1 LIEATAYGSDVIRRL
16 MKSYIGIV
24 VPILIGVMA
33 YFLVIGPRVLHPE
46 NIAWLGAG
54 DPVQH
59 FLGWQFFRDAAWSF
73 PLGLNPSYGLE
84 LSNGVAYSD
93 SIPLLAIPFKLLSS
107 LLPQPFQYFGLW
119 LLVCFV
125 LQAWFGWKLA
135 GLASENVAIRGLAA
149 AIFVFSPP
157 MLWRLHG
164 HLSLVGHFLI
174 LAALYFSLR
183 PAPKRRKAAWAI
195 LIAVAALVHAYIL
208 AMVLLLWLA
217 DVLTAIVGKTRTCRG
232 AAQEIAVTFSLLLLV
247 CWQAG
252 YFSVGGSASGSGY
265 GHFRMNVLS
274 VIDASGWSYLLKDFP
289 EGPGDYEGFNYLGLG
304 VIVAVFFAMP
314 VLFIR
319 KMDVLVIL
327 KRRFILVLALL
338 GLTLF
343 AITNKIGVGF
353 LTFKVS
359 LPAIVLYYANI
370 FRSSGRMFWPVSYVI
385 LFAVI
390 FTIVRGYGKKTAIA
404 ILAAALM
411 LQVYDT
417 SAGWNPIRSAM
428 MVASAST
435 WTSPLQDPFWKKAA
449 EKYKNIRMIMPRNSP
464 KKWNVFA
471 TYAAKHHLGTDIVY
485 MARIDN
491 NAVEKARHKAG
502 IMLRDGNFDQDSVYI
517 VDDLSTYPAI
527 AHATGKDLIA
537 RIDGFTVVAP
547 GWKLCADCSQD
558 IAGLQVDAVLG
569 TAVDLGQ
576 RLEFGGAGKGQQY
589 LYGEW
594 SISGDEGVLSAG
606 VEAGLL
612 IPLTVNHAESISMEL
627 KVLPFK
633 KPPKQ
638 RVEFY
643 IENILINTAELTNT
657 SGDVVT
663 LAIPDAAQK
672 SLEQRG
678 FLDIS
683 MKFPDAIR
691 LLDYG
696 YDDIR
701 KIAIQLVAVTIH

>member
-1 LIEATAYGSDVIRRL
+1 
-16 MKSYIGIV
+16 MKKYMGIALSIFIGGIAFYLV
-24 VPILIGVMA
+24 V
-33 YFLVIGPRVLHPE
+33 GPRVFCPE

-59 FLGWQFFRDAAWSF
+59 FLGWQFFRDAAWTF
-73 PLGLNPSYGLE
+73 PLGLNPAYGLE

-93 SIPLLAIPFKLLSS
+93 SIPLFAIAFKLFSP

-119 LLVCFV
+119 LLACFV

-135 GLASENVAIRGLAA
+135 GLASENVTIRGLTAA
-149 AIFVFSPP
+149 LFVFSPP

-164 HLSLVGHFLI
+164 HLSLFGHFLI

-183 PAPKRRKAAWAI
+183 PAQERRMAAWAM
-195 LIAVAALVHAYIL
+195 LVVVAALVHAYIL

-217 DVLTAIVGKTRTCRG
+217 DILGAIVWKTRTYRD
-232 AAQEIAVTFSLLLLV
+232 AAQEIAGTFSLLLFV

-252 YFSVGGSASGSGY
+252 YFSVAGSASGSGY

-274 VIDASGWSYLLKDFP
+274 IIDASGWSHLLKDFP

-304 VIVAVFFAMP
+304 VLFAVFFALPM
-314 VLFIR
+314 LLTR
-319 KMDVLVIL
+319 KLAALAIL
-327 KRRFILVLALL
+327 RRRFFFILTLL

-343 AITNKIGVGF
+343 AITNKVGVGS
-353 LTFKVS
+353 LNFKVA
-359 LPAIVLYYANI
+359 LPAFVLHYANI
-370 FRSSGRMFWPVSYVI
+370 FRSSGRMFWPVFYVI

-390 FTIVRGYGKKTAIA
+390 FTIARGYGKKTAIA

-417 SAGWNPIRSAM
+417 SAGWSPIRSAL
-428 MVASAST
+428 MVAPAAT

-449 EKYKNIRMIMPRNSP
+449 EKYKNVRMIMPRNSP

-491 NAVEKARHKAG
+491 HAVEKARDKAD
-502 IMLRDGNFDQDSVYI
+502 IMLTDGSFDQDSLYI
-517 VDDLSTYPAI
+517 VDELSTYPAI
-527 AHATGKDLIA
+527 AHATGSDLIA

-547 GWKLCADCSQD
+547 GWKSCSDCPQK

-569 TAVDLGQ
+569 TAVDIGQ
-576 RLEFGGAGKGQQY
+576 RLAFGAAGTSHPY

-594 SISGDEGVLSAG
+594 SITGDEGVLSAG
-606 VEAGLL
+606 MEAGLL
-612 IPLTVNHAESISMEL
+612 IPLTGNNADSILVEL

-638 RVEFY
+638 RVAFY
-643 IENILINTAELTNT
+643 IDNILVNTVELTNM

-663 LAIPDAAQK
+663 LAIPDDAK
-672 SLEQRG
+672 KRLEQRG

>member
-1 LIEATAYGSDVIRRL
+1 
-16 MKSYIGIV
+16 MKKYMGIV
-24 VPILIGVMA
+24 LPIVIGGIA
-33 YFLVIGPRVLHPE
+33 FCLVVGPRVFCPE
-46 NIAWLGAG
+46 NISWLGAG

-59 FLGWQFFRDAAWSF
+59 FLGWQFFRDAAWTF
-73 PLGLNPSYGLE
+73 PLGLNPTYGLE

-93 SIPLLAIPFKLLSS
+93 SIPLLAIPLKLISS

-119 LLVCFV
+119 LLACFV
-125 LQAWFGWKLA
+125 LQVWFGWKLA

-149 AIFVFSPP
+149 ALFVFSPP

-183 PAPKRRKAAWAI
+183 PAQERRKAAWAI

-217 DVLTAIVGKTRTCRG
+217 DIVTAIVGKTRTCRE
-232 AAQEIAVTFSLLLLV
+232 AAWEIAVTFSLLLLV

-274 VIDASGWSYLLKDFP
+274 VIDASGWSSLLKDLP

-304 VIVAVFFAMP
+304 VLFA
-314 VLFIR
+314 VLFALPRLLTR
-319 KMDVLVIL
+319 KVAALAIL
-327 KRRFILVLALL
+327 KRRFFFVLTLS

-343 AITNKIGVGF
+343 AITNKIGVGS
-353 LTFKVS
+353 LNFKVS
-359 LPAIVLYYANI
+359 LPAFVLHYANI
-370 FRSSGRMFWPVSYVI
+370 FRSSGRMFWPVFYVI
-385 LFAVI
+385 LFAAI

-404 ILAAALM
+404 ILAATLM

-417 SAGWNPIRSAM
+417 SAGWSPIRSAL
-428 MVASAST
+428 MVAPAST

-449 EKYKNIRMIMPRNSP
+449 EKYKNVRMIMPRNSP

-471 TYAAKHHLGTDIVY
+471 TYAARHHLGTDSVY

-491 NAVEKARHKAG
+491 QAVEKARDKSG
-502 IMLRDGNFDQDSVYI
+502 VMLADGSFDQDSLYI

-547 GWKLCADCSQD
+547 GWKRCADCPREF
-558 IAGLQVDAVLG
+558 AELQVDAVLG

-576 RLEFGGAGKGQQY
+576 RLAFGGDGKGQPY
-589 LYGEW
+589 LYGDW
-594 SISGDEGVLSAG
+594 SLSGDEGVLSAG
-606 VEAGLL
+606 LEAGLL
-612 IPLTVNHAESISMEL
+612 IPLTVNNAESIAMEL

-643 IENILINTAELTNT
+643 IDNLLINTAELTNT

-663 LAIPDAAQK
+663 LAIPDAVK
-672 SLEQRG
+672 NRLEKRG

>member
-1 LIEATAYGSDVIRRL
+1 
-16 MKSYIGIV
+16 MKKYTGIV
-24 VPILIGVMA
+24 LSIFVGGIA
-33 YFLVIGPRVLHPE
+33 FCLVVGPWVFYPE
-46 NIAWLGAG
+46 NIAWLGTG

-73 PLGLNPSYGLE
+73 PLGLNPAYGLE

-93 SIPLLAIPFKLLSS
+93 SIPLLAIPFKVVSS

-119 LLVCFV
+119 LLACFV
-125 LQAWFGWKLA
+125 LQMWFGWKLV

-149 AIFVFSPP
+149 ALFVFSPP

-183 PAPKRRKAAWAI
+183 PAQERKKTAWAL
-195 LIAVAALVHAYIL
+195 LIVAAALVHAYIL

-217 DVLTAIVGKTRTCRG
+217 DILAAIVWKTRTYRD
-232 AAQEIAVTFSLLLLV
+232 AAQEIAVTFSLLLLI

-274 VIDASGWSYLLKDFP
+274 VIDASGWSHLLKDFP

-304 VIVAVFFAMP
+304 VLFAVFFALPM
-314 VLFIR
+314 LLSR
-319 KMDVLVIL
+319 KVAALTLV
-327 KRRFILVLALL
+327 KRRFFFVLALL

-343 AITNKIGVGF
+343 AITNKVGIGSLNV
-353 LTFKVS
+353 KVS
-359 LPAIVLYYANI
+359 LPAFVLHYANI
-370 FRSSGRMFWPVSYVI
+370 FRSSGRMFWPVFYVI

-390 FTIVRGYGKKTAIA
+390 FMIVRGYGKKTAMA

-417 SAGWNPIRSAM
+417 SAGWNPIRQAL
-428 MVASAST
+428 MVAPAAT
-435 WTSPLQDPFWKKAA
+435 WASPLQHPFWNKAA
-449 EKYKNIRMIMPRNSP
+449 EKYKNVRMIMPRNSP
-464 KKWNVFA
+464 TKWNVFA
-471 TYAAKHHLGTDIVY
+471 TYAARHHLGTDIVY

-491 NAVEKARHKAG
+491 QAVEKARDKAG
-502 IMLRDGNFDQDSVYI
+502 RMLTDGSFDQDSLYV
-517 VDDLSTYPAI
+517 VDDLSAYPAI
-527 AHATGKDLIA
+527 AHATGTDLIA

-547 GWKLCADCSQD
+547 GWKSCADCPQE
-558 IAGLQVDAVLG
+558 IAELQVDAVLG
-569 TAVDLGQ
+569 AAVDLGQ
-576 RLEFGGAGKGQQY
+576 RLAFGGAGKGQSY
-589 LYGEW
+589 LYGDW
-594 SISGDEGVLSAG
+594 SLTGDEGVLSAG
-606 VEAGLL
+606 MEAGLL
-612 IPLTVNHAESISMEL
+612 IPLRVDNAESIAMEV

-633 KPPKQ
+633 KTPKQ

-643 IENILINTAELTNT
+643 IDNLLIHTAELTNT
-657 SGDVVT
+657 SGHVVT
-663 LAIPDAAQK
+663 LAIPDVAK
-672 SLEQRG
+672 KRLEQRG